1 VKPYLTHRLPID
13 PALDLAVAISSALAA
28 NPDIARA
35 LLDGWIDGRTAQLDL
50 DSIRIDSVSMEGER
64 GDLNLS
70 FEEAS
75 WAACRMETLRAPHH
89 CRISFRRDGEA
100 LWLDTL
106 PRNAFGERSDEL

>member
-70 FEEAS
+70 F
-75 WAACRMETLRAPHH
+75 RMETLRAPHH